1 MDLKRKYGGNALKE
15 MTTNGRP
22 LSIQEP
28 IKKQN
33 VLFARARIKAYN
45 YINSIPILFFL
56 DSYYPYKQGKG
67 RVGRPWAAPDRYPK
81 PDQPRTISQSE
92 DDI

>member
-1 MDLKRKYGGNALKE
+1 MKGFH
-15 MTTNGRP
+15 
-22 LSIQEP
+22 SI
-28 IKKQN
+28 
-33 VLFARARIKAYN
+33 
-45 YINSIPILFFL
+45 L

-92 DDI
+92 ADI